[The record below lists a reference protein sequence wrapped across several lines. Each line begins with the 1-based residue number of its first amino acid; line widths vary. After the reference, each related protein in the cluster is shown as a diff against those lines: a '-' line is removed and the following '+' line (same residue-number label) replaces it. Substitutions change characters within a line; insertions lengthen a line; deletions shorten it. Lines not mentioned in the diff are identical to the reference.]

1 MLKNI
6 ETNVKIS
13 FNLDDRNCNA
23 RYVGNSLSQYKLHKP
38 PIWEMLF
45 NSLFPQRNRSEYMI
59 RKCDTIFQIVFNLVH
74 SCRKK
79 VPLHISISQGIHDKC
94 RSKQLIQILNKLEL
108 CINYDELKRIKC
120 SLANEIMNIRVEK
133 NSLFHEQ

>member
-23 RYVGNSLSQYKLHKP
+23 RYVRNSLSQYKLHKP
-38 PIWEMLF
+38 PMWEMLF
-45 NSLFPQRNRSEYMI
+45 NSLFPQCNRFEYMI

-74 SCRKK
+74 SCRNK

-108 CINYDELKRIKC
+108 CFNYDKLKIKRC
-120 SLANEIMNIRVEK
+120 PLANKIMNIRVEK
-133 NSLFHEQ
+133 NSLFH